1 VHHSTTINIKGES
14 FRLKEKRKAGM
25 LASSERRE
33 DKSPVPGEWPFDEEK
48 KEEPAM
54 SAASSGKEV
63 SAED

>member
-33 DKSPVPGEWPFDEEK
+33 DKSPLMRRKRKSRP
-48 KEEPAM
+48 
-54 SAASSGKEV
+54 
-63 SAED
+63 